1 MHGHSYRLEVAIR
14 GPLQSHGPTTGMV
27 EDFETIERIV
37 NERAVALLDHQTLN
51 DLVENPT
58 AENVTLWIW
67 QRLDGHL
74 TGLEEVV
81 LWETPMA
88 CAVLRRGD
96 LDASCSS

>member
-14 GPLQSHGPTTGMV
+14 GPLQTQGPTSGMV

-37 NERAVALLDHQTLN
+37 NERVVGHLDHQTLN
-51 DLVENPT
+51 ELVENPT
-58 AENVTLWIW
+58 AENMVLWIW
-67 QRLDGHL
+67 QRLDAAL
-74 TGLEEVV
+74 PGLHEVV

-96 LDASCSS
+96 LVS